1 MDEAQF
7 ETRIIRKFIGIK
19 AATAT
24 DSTGAMILTLVGQT
38 DTGPLDVR
46 ITQIAAQE
54 LLAVLSTHP
63 QVRGSA

>member
-1 MDEAQF
+1 MAEGH
-7 ETRIIRKFIGIK
+7 ETRVIRRFLGIK
-19 AATAT
+19 AATFEKPI
-24 DSTGAMILTLVGQT
+24 GPMILTLVGQT
-38 DTGPLDVR
+38 ETGPLDVR